1 METKLDA
8 YNVFGKTLKTLRSD
22 VDMTQSELA
31 YATSLD
37 RTFISML
44 ERGLRQP
51 SLYSLFKIAEA
62 FNKKPSEIVIMM
74 EKKMEA

>member
-1 METKLDA
+1 MESKLDTH
-8 YNVFGKTLKTLRSD
+8 NVFGKTLKSLRAD

-62 FNKKPSEIVIMM
+62 FNKKPSEIVSMM
-74 EKKMEA
+74 ENKMDA